1 MPVRLR
7 KPTSPGSRGMSI
19 STFAEITAKKAPE
32 KSLLTR
38 ISKHSGRNNTG
49 RITVAHRGGGAKQL
63 YRKVSF
69 KRPSEEK
76 LEVKAV
82 EYDPN
87 RTANIALVVD
97 QDGKISYIL
106 ATTKMKVG
114 QKIES
119 GDRIFKD
126 GSQVKLK
133 DLPTATFIHNIE
145 LRPGRGGQICRSAG
159 ACASFLGLDGK
170 YALIKLPSGEVR
182 KVLAECLATVG
193 IVGNLDQSKIKIGK
207 AGRTRY
213 LGRRPQVRGKAKNPV
228 DHPHGGG
235 EGNTPIG
242 LKGGPKTPWG
252 LPALGYRTR
261 KRKHQTNKFI
271 VKRRNQGK

>member
-1 MPVRLR
+1 MPIKLK
-7 KPTSPGSRGMSI
+7 KPTSPGSRGMTV
-19 STFAEITAKKAPE
+19 STFAHITKKAPE
-32 KSLLTR
+32 KSLITR
-38 ISKHSGRNNTG
+38 IKKHSGRNNTG
-49 RITVAHRGGGAKQL
+49 RITVAHRGGGMKTL

-69 KRPSEEK
+69 VRPAEET
-76 LEVKAV
+76 LEVKAI

-87 RTANIALVVD
+87 RSADIALVVD
-97 QDGKISYIL
+97 KNGKLSYIL

-114 QKIES
+114 RKIES
-119 GDRIFKD
+119 GDQIFKD

-145 LRPGRGGQICRSAG
+145 LRPGQGGQICRSAG
-159 ACASFLGLDGK
+159 AYGSFLGLDGK

-182 KVLAECLATVG
+182 KILGECLATVG
-193 IVGNLDQSKIKIGK
+193 IVGNLDQSKVNIGK

-252 LPALGYRTR
+252 LPALGFRTR
-261 KRKHQTNKFI
+261 SRKHQTNKFI
-271 VKRRNQGK
+271 VKKRSKK